1 MTPPPKF
8 TETNNLFGSQTE
20 TLTREKEETKDKVLE
35 EIDEKIYELRDPP
48 KLELGD
54 GLANVLSAEAEDI
67 LEDNFINSKKLEDD
81 ALENKKEEYGF
92 EEIQDVFDEASVPQQ
107 LKFFYGGDNNNFV
120 RACNILSLN
129 EDSNVF
135 ICFLCLDHGQNI
147 MTNTSLSIHIE
158 SGNIFYQ
165 SFNTNENSYSF
176 PLAQQDETK
185 AIIPKRIENYYS
197 FEKYVRSICLLFL

>member
-48 KLELGD
+48 KLELGH

-92 EEIQDVFDEASVPQQ
+92 EEIQDVFDEASAPQQ

-135 ICFLCLDHGQNI
+135 ISFLCLDHGQNI
-147 MTNTSLSIHIE
+147 MTNTSLSIHVE

>member
-8 TETNNLFGSQTE
+8 TAPNNLFGSQTE

-92 EEIQDVFDEASVPQQ
+92 EEIQDVFDEASLPQQ
-107 LKFFYGGDNNNFV
+107 LKFSYGGNNNNFV

-129 EDSNVF
+129 EDSYVF
-135 ICFLCLDHGQNI
+135 IYFLCLDHGQNI